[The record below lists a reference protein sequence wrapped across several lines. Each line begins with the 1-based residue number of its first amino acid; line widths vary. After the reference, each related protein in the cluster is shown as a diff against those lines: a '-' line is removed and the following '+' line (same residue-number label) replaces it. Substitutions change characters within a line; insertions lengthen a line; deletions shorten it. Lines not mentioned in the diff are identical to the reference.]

1 MKNDITYF
9 HNLLHPYLPQGSF
22 NLIASWIKH
31 LPVTFDIKISR
42 SRSSKFGDFRPPF
55 KTRKYPLITIN
66 KDLPSFEFFI
76 IFIHEWAHLTVWYKY
91 GNKVEPHGKE
101 WKDEYTTY
109 LSQAL
114 LAGIFPGNISLA
126 LAEHI
131 QKPVSSVCY
140 DEDLFKILK
149 KYHNPDI
156 VFLSDL
162 PEGAHFMLNRHWT
175 FIKGPKLRKRYKCR
189 NLKNGRWYLVAPHA
203 EVIPL
208 NPT

>member
-1 MKNDITYF
+1 M
-9 HNLLHPYLPQGSF
+9 S
-22 NLIASWIKH
+22 
-31 LPVTFDIKISR
+31 
-42 SRSSKFGDFRPPF
+42 
-55 KTRKYPLITIN
+55 
-66 KDLPSFEFFI
+66 FFI

-114 LAGIFPGNISLA
+114 LAGIFPGNISSA

-149 KYHNPDI
+149 KYHNPGI
-156 VFLSDL
+156 VFFIGST
-162 PEGAHFMLNRHWT
+162 GRRT
-175 FIKGPKLRKRYKCR
+175 FYVKPALDIHQRTQIAQTLQMP
-189 NLKNGRWYLVAPHA
+189 
-203 EVIPL
+203 
-208 NPT
+208 